1 MKIVL
6 KRDIKNLGKV
16 GDICDVASGYGRNF
30 LLPKG
35 YAVIANKANLQ
46 KLQEKLKDL
55 QKENETMT
63 EKAKEIA
70 GLLSNEVFNLV
81 RQASDDDII
90 FGSVRTKDVY
100 ALINSFLSKNG
111 KTFSFDIGGIEI
123 QPIKT
128 LGKYLIPV
136 CLFGDVN
143 VNLRIN
149 ICRIAS
155 DFESDVVSFD
165 KKFEESMTKVD
176 DTKKNSKLASADK
189 KIEKIAA
196 KEQKRQERKAAKHG
210 KNNEIENNNETA
222 TEVKNDASSVDTV
235 EENKQEVVE

>member
-16 GDICDVASGYGRNF
+16 GDVCDVAGGYGRNF

-35 YAVIANKANLQ
+35 YAVVANKANLQ
-46 KLQEKLKDL
+46 KLQEKLKNL

-63 EKAKEIA
+63 EKAKEVA
-70 GLLSNEVFNLV
+70 NLLGNEVFNLV

-90 FGSVRTKDVY
+90 FGSVRTKDIY
-100 ALINSFLSKNG
+100 ALINSFLSQNG

-136 CLFGDVN
+136 YLFGDVN

-155 DFESDVVSFD
+155 DFENDIVSFD
-165 KKFEESMTKVD
+165 KKFKESMTKVD
-176 DTKKNSKLASADK
+176 ETKKNSKLASADK

-196 KEQKRQERKAAKHG
+196 KEQKKQERKVAKHG
-210 KNNEIENNNETA
+210 KTAEIENASGVVENKEDNTSV
-222 TEVKNDASSVDTV
+222 EVA
-235 EENKQEVVE
+235 EENKQETAE

>member
-30 LLPKG
+30 LLQKG

-196 KEQKRQERKAAKHG
+196 KEQKKQERKNARQSKTANKG
-210 KNNEIENNNETA
+210 DNGEIVAETENNIPAN
-222 TEVKNDASSVDTV
+222 SV
-235 EENKQEVVE
+235 EENKQETVE